1 MITLKWSTIQ
11 LLKYRG
17 KSMDI
22 NETIDIAEDL
32 KKRDPQIR
40 DVSPIHVTGNADITT
55 EKIAFHLHITGK
67 LILPCSRTL
76 VDVDYPIDVKSTE
89 IYLLNSTTSY
99 EEEEDVEIHYPNGD
113 IVDLDPVIIELLLL
127 EIPIQ
132 VFSESAKN
140 DANLPSGNEWEVVT
154 EEQVKQ
160 DEESKEKKVDPR
172 LAGLAKFFD
181 EQS

>member
-1 MITLKWSTIQ
+1 ME
-11 LLKYRG
+11 
-17 KSMDI
+17 I
-22 NETIDIAEDL
+22 NEIIDISEAL
-32 KKRDPQIR
+32 KNRDPQIR
-40 DVSPIHVTGNADITT
+40 DVSPIHVTGSANVTS
-55 EKIAFHLHITGK
+55 EKVTFLLHVTGK

-89 IYLLNSTTSY
+89 IFLLNPHHTY
-99 EEEEDVEIHYPNGD
+99 EVDEDVEIHHPNGD
-113 IVDLDPVIIELLLL
+113 IVDLDPVIVELLLL

-132 VFSESAKN
+132 VFSEGAK
-140 DANLPSGNEWEVVT
+140 DDENLPSGNEWEVVT

-160 DEESKEKKVDPR
+160 DEENKEKKVDPR

>member
-1 MITLKWSTIQ
+1 MKWSTIQ

-17 KSMDI
+17 KSMEI
-22 NETIDIAEDL
+22 NEIIDITEDL

-40 DVSPIHVTGNADITT
+40 EVSPIHVTGSAIITS
-55 EKIAFHLHITGK
+55 EKVTFQLHVTGK

-76 VDVDYPIDVKSTE
+76 VNVDFPIDVKSTE
-89 IYLLNSTTSY
+89 IFLLNPSVSY
-99 EEEEDVEIHYPNGD
+99 DVEEDIEIHQSDGD
-113 IVDLDPVIIELLLL
+113 VVDLDPVIIELLLL

-132 VFSESAKN
+132 VFSENAK
-140 DANLPSGNEWEVVT
+140 DDKHLPSGNEWEVVT
-154 EEQVKQ
+154 EDQVKQ
-160 DEESKEKKVDPR
+160 DENNKEKKVDPR